1 MQRSRKALLTRRA
14 LWKTNRTNFFYKAS
28 LPPVVFMWGLLF
40 LLYIRIGHDDGYRD
54 GLIDLP
60 KDSYTY
66 QTEAKSGTIQN
77 HAFINKTQQIHFS
90 FSNEELKETKTER
103 FLVQDLDEF
112 KNKAFG
118 GAKIHPSNPN
128 PENIIHRLEP
138 SGAKYN
144 YASSSKG
151 AKVLAHNKEAKGAP
165 NILNTDQNQ
174 YLRNPCSSEDK
185 FVILELSEETLIDT
199 IEIANF
205 EHYSSNLKGFEVF
218 GSSVY
223 PTESWVKLGVYTAVN
238 VKNSQRFVLRDPKW
252 MRYVKLN
259 LQSHYGTGFYCT
271 LSDVRVYGVDAVEMM
286 LEDLVFAR
294 NNEFLSNEHEGDGKP
309 EPEGEPWLEERA
321 NVPDPHVGRLPGDSV
336 LRLLM
341 QKVRLLDINLEVLER
356 FLDELNSRYGYFFKE
371 IDAEIGERDVVV
383 EKVRKD
389 LRDLHESKDVV
400 KEHVEELESWKSLV
414 SIQVDIMTMDN
425 AFLRSEVAKLRV
437 NQERMEDT
445 GVVIFLV
452 SLTFGLFA
460 IANLFLNKL
469 LFIYYRDDRSQK
481 TIVEFG

>member
-1 MQRSRKALLTRRA
+1 MQRSRKSLLTIRE
-14 LWKTNRTNFFYKAS
+14 LWKTNRKNLFYKVF
-28 LPPVVFMWGLLF
+28 LPLVVFMWGLLF

-54 GLIDLP
+54 GQIDFP

-66 QTEAKSGTIQN
+66 QTEIESKTIQN
-77 HAFINKTQQIHFS
+77 HSDLINKTQQIHFS
-90 FSNEELKETKTER
+90 FPNEQPKETKTER
-103 FLVQDLDEF
+103 FSVQDLDEF

-138 SGAKYN
+138 SGVKYN

-174 YLRNPCSSEDK
+174 YLRNPCSSED
-185 FVILELSEETLIDT
+185 
-199 IEIANF
+199 N
-205 EHYSSNLKGFEVF
+205 
-218 GSSVY
+218 
-223 PTESWVKLGVYTAVN
+223 
-238 VKNSQRFVLRDPKW
+238 
-252 MRYVKLN
+252 
-259 LQSHYGTGFYCT
+259 HYGTAFYCT
-271 LSDVRVYGVDAVEMM
+271 LSDVRDYGVDAVEMM
-286 LEDLVFAR
+286 LEDFVFAR

-341 QKVRLLDINLEVLER
+341 QKVRLLDINLTVLER
-356 FLDELNSRYGYFFKE
+356 FLDELNSRYGYIFRE

-383 EKVRKD
+383 EKVRMD

-400 KEHVEELESWKSLV
+400 MEQRKNMSMSW
-414 SIQVDIMTMDN
+414 N
-425 AFLRSEVAKLRV
+425 H
-437 NQERMEDT
+437 
-445 GVVIFLV
+445 G
-452 SLTFGLFA
+452 
-460 IANLFLNKL
+460 NLLCPFNW
-469 LFIYYRDDRSQK
+469 IS
-481 TIVEFG
+481 